1 MSEEN
6 KVNESIE
13 EKIVPLRTDKIP
25 FEDFIKGYIKCT
37 SVTLKDRYIKE
48 KLKINNYV
56 PYDIKRTMAM
66 KVVETSY
73 IHYKDDTT
81 ELKID

>member
-13 EKIVPLRTDKIP
+13 EKIVPLRTDKIS

-48 KLKINNYV
+48 KLKI
-56 PYDIKRTMAM
+56 I
-66 KVVETSY
+66 
-73 IHYKDDTT
+73 TT
-81 ELKID
+81 FRMISNVLWL